1 MYDHQLQIMRID
13 MHTESALQHLT
24 AAAKEVSMYHEE
36 VTSNKHLMVKVFIIF
51 VVFFAF
57 FVVFLL

>member
-1 MYDHQLQIMRID
+1 MRID
-13 MHTESALQHLT
+13 LHTESALQHL
-24 AAAKEVSMYHEE
+24 AAAAQEVTLYHQE